1 MAFKSDAERIAWHFG
16 LNVKGKGWTD
26 HSQNH
31 QESIPRNT
39 FGITE
44 RFPNASKRNIDV
56 VKQFIA
62 NRDSWLSG
70 WLRRLSGNQWIS
82 SKHYN
87 VNQTWRTVRTIEEE
101 YDGDNSIYIKGMIH
115 YSGSSSNYVES
126 RRYSGGFGGHGKRK
140 QGSYIVRT
148 NRPFRFIHIQDTHAS
163 EDDAMEF
170 RITNQ
175 NGDAIYTSWGTLP
188 TKVRILQPV
197 AGNWSNVRG
206 QRDWPNGAGGAPPFN
221 EDFSPL
227 GVLAFNRNGK
237 YTGVY
242 GPHSLARAAFYGTGA
257 FKTIPFSIVDPY
269 DGKTYTYG
277 AGDSV
282 SARTSGSRVRS
293 GGYKD

>member
-39 FGITE
+39 FGIIE
-44 RFPNASKRNIDV
+44 RFPNASKRNIEV
-56 VKQFIA
+56 VKQFIG
-62 NRDSWLSG
+62 NRNSWLSG
-70 WLRRLSGNQWIS
+70 WLRRLNGNQWIS

-101 YDGDNSIYIKGMIH
+101 YANDNTIHIRGMTRTKSLGK
-115 YSGSSSNYVES
+115 YMRS
-126 RRYSGGFGGHGKRK
+126 RKYSGGFGYKGKDYTDIGLNRA
-140 QGSYIVRT
+140 YIVRT

-163 EDDAMEF
+163 ENEAMEF

-175 NGDAIYTSWGTLP
+175 NGDAFYNSWGTLP

-197 AGNWSNVRG
+197 AGNWSNVNN
-206 QRDWPNGAGGAPPFN
+206 QNYWPSSAGN
-221 EDFSPL
+221 WHVDDFDLISL
-227 GVLAFNRNGK
+227 LAFNRQGK
-237 YTGVY
+237 YTGLF
-242 GPHSLARAAFYGTGA
+242 GPSKIMSREFSIR
-257 FKTIPFSIVDPY
+257 KSIPFSIVDPY

-277 AGDSV
+277 TGDSM
-282 SARTSGSRVRS
+282 
-293 GGYKD
+293 